1 MRRRLVRWSL
11 RATLAAFAAGVAG
24 LAALFILDLAFPP
37 PIEQA
42 RAEFSRVVADA
53 EGRALRAVPI
63 EDGRWRLRADLD
75 EIDPAFI
82 RALIA
87 YEDERFYDH
96 AGVDPVALA
105 RAALSSA
112 SAGRI
117 VSGGSTITMQTA
129 RLMEPRPRNLVSKA
143 IEMFRAFQLE
153 RRLSK
158 REILEL
164 YLTLAPY
171 GGNIEGV
178 RAASWAY
185 FDREPDQLT
194 PDQIALLIAL
204 PQSPEARRPDRRPEA
219 AVAAR
224 SRVLARLVEDGLLA
238 ADRAEDAREEPAPA
252 RRAFPAIAWQASD
265 EVLSRG
271 SNETE
276 NGELV
281 STILAPVQ
289 LEMEAI
295 ARRAA
300 EEQGDAVQVSMIVV
314 EVETRAVRAAVGSAA
329 RNRPGG
335 WLDLTNRARSP
346 GSTLKPLVY
355 GMAFD
360 DGLAGPG
367 TLISDLPRRFAGYRP
382 DNFDRRFRGDVTIA
396 QALQHSLNVPAVS
409 ALDAIGARRFAAA
422 LSFAGAAPS
431 LPPQADD
438 EAGLAL
444 ALGGAGFTA
453 RDIAVL
459 YAALAD
465 GGLARPLVWLENEIE
480 TSAEENPGYPIL
492 TAESAEEVLEI
503 LRRAPAP
510 DGRMPAALTQ
520 HAPDVAFK
528 TGTSYGFRD
537 AWAAGVANGHV
548 VVIWVGRPDGAPRPG
563 VTGRAAALP
572 ILFEA
577 FDRLALDYAGVIARR
592 GPSSDDTPTPVS
604 MTRFGGDDDGPEI
617 IFPPEGAEVWADRP
631 GRSFV
636 LSARSRSTLSW
647 YVDGEPAERDA
658 SGEWVWRPQ
667 TEGFFRIT
675 AVDAHGRSSHV
686 VARALG
692 ASAPGR

>member
-11 RATLAAFAAGVAG
+11 RAALAAFSAGLAG
-24 LAALFILDLAFPP
+24 LAALFILDAVFPP

-42 RAEFSRVVADA
+42 RAAFSPVVTDA
-53 EGRALRAVPI
+53 EGRALRAFPLD
-63 EDGRWRLRADLD
+63 DGRWRLRADLD
-75 EIDPAFI
+75 DIDPAFI

-87 YEDERFYDH
+87 YEDERYYAH

-117 VSGGSTITMQTA
+117 VSGGSTITMQTT
-129 RLMEPRPRNLVSKA
+129 RLMEPRPRNLISKA

-185 FDREPDQLT
+185 FNREPDQLT

-224 SRVLARLVEDGLLA
+224 SRVLARMVEDGLLA
-238 ADRAEDAREEPAPA
+238 PDRAEDAREEPAPS
-252 RRAFPAIAWQASD
+252 RRAFPAIAWQASEEIRARSTD
-265 EVLSRG
+265 EDS
-271 SNETE
+271 
-276 NGELV
+276 ELV
-281 STILAPVQ
+281 STIFAPIQ

-300 EEQGDAVQVSMIVV
+300 EEQGDAVQVSMMVV

-409 ALDAIGARRFAAA
+409 TLDAIGARRFAAA

-431 LPPQADD
+431 LPHQADD
-438 EAGLAL
+438 DAGLAL

-453 RDIAVL
+453 REIAVL

-465 GGLARPLVWLENEIE
+465 GGLARPLVWLEHEIE
-480 TSAEENPGYPIL
+480 PSAAAHPGYPIL
-492 TAESAEEVLEI
+492 TAESADEVLEI

-510 DGRMPAALTQ
+510 EGRMPAMLTQ

-563 VTGRAAALP
+563 VTGRSAALP

-577 FDRLALDYAGVIARR
+577 FDRLALNTASVVARS
-592 GPSSDDTPTPVS
+592 GPSSTDETPTPVS

-636 LSARSRSTLSW
+636 LSARSRSSLTW
-647 YVDGEPAERDA
+647 YVDGEPAEQDA
-658 SGEWVWRPQ
+658 AGEWVWRPD

-675 AVDAHGRSSHV
+675 AVDAQGRASHV